1 MSEWAAMNWGKVLFT
16 LVHVQLCQPA
26 RYISRLSVRD
36 CHQEDKMIRG
46 GLDRYQNNFRSPCCQ
61 GKWN

>member
-16 LVHVQLCQPA
+16 LVHVQLCQLA

-36 CHQEDKMIRG
+36 CFKRT
-46 GLDRYQNNFRSPCCQ
+46 
-61 GKWN
+61 K